1 MEHLDNI
8 LTGLIFIFLHYLL
21 FFLNYELMKKRI
33 VHPAVLFSL
42 LWFIIVLIHFIFS
55 FTILSELFP
64 ISISTYLIFF
74 IGVVAFSFGS
84 FIQTI
89 IWEKKENGG
98 RQLNYQFHTEQIKI
112 NLTFRFITLIIIT
125 IGLPFYIY
133 ASYKIFLVSNID
145 NFFVGL
151 RTELSYGDED
161 IGPLKYLTT
170 FSFVV
175 FAFNLYSF
183 LNEKNRTNKLLLI
196 ISFLITLTYSV
207 FVTGRGLFF
216 MLLSIFVGMT
226 YILDKKFSI
235 RKLFR
240 FSILFI
246 IAFISIGIIYGKGG
260 NTDNTVTENVL
271 PATQTTA
278 NYLVASLNALEWD
291 LKHNPE
297 INYRGDNSLR
307 FFIKIGEELNLMP
320 KMKVN
325 ELVQPFVFVPYPTNV
340 YTYYSPYLKDFGKFY
355 AWFMIAFFG
364 FIHTYLHNKAILT
377 KNIRYCLYFSF
388 MIYPLL
394 MSFFQDQYLSL
405 FSSWFQIVLYIELFI
420 FLNKFFVAKNV
431 RHSYSKLE

>member
-1 MEHLDNI
+1 MQHPDNI
-8 LTGLIFIFLHYLL
+8 LTELIFIFLHYLL

-33 VHPAVLFSL
+33 MHPAVLFSL
-42 LWFIIVLIHFIFS
+42 LWFIILLIHFIFS
-55 FTILSELFP
+55 FTILNELFP

-74 IGVVAFSFGS
+74 IGVLAFSFGA

-89 IWEKKENGG
+89 IWGKKEIRENK
-98 RQLNYQFHTEQIKI
+98 LNYQFYAKQIKI
-112 NLTFRFITLIIIT
+112 DLTLRFITLAIIVV
-125 IGLPFYIY
+125 GLPFYIY

-196 ISFLITLTYSV
+196 SSFLITLTYSV

-216 MLLSIFVGMT
+216 MLLSVYVGMT
-226 YILDKKFSI
+226 YILDRKFSI
-235 RKLFR
+235 MKLFR

-260 NTDNTVTENVL
+260 NTDDTVTENVL

-307 FFIKIGEELNLMP
+307 FFIKIGEQLNLIS
-320 KMKVN
+320 KVNVN

-364 FIHTYLHNKAILT
+364 FIHTYLHNKAIIT

-431 RHSYSKLE
+431 RYSYSKLE